1 MNSET
6 SAATAAAASQPPDS
20 GWRNFIT
27 PIKQSRA
34 FTLLWLGQWIAVL
47 GSSVTTVIL
56 PIVIYSVTGSTTI
69 MGMAMAVY
77 MLPNVLVLPFSG
89 WIVDRVDRVRLILFT
104 NGTRFLLML
113 GACLTML
120 GGRMNLP
127 LLFAGLAV
135 YGLMDGIFNPAY
147 SALRAQVFTP
157 DIRNAANALSQISVQ
172 AVRLLGPP
180 LGGIIVSVTSAG
192 IGFALDSLTYLVS
205 FLCFWLL
212 SSVLAGIPSSFR
224 DSTVGKGSF
233 ISEFMEGFHV
243 LKKEPWLWI
252 TILAF
257 CFINICYT
265 GIISVLVPWLFK
277 VHHGYSPIVYG
288 LAMTGTGAGAI
299 IGAFVYG
306 AKRTWKHRGLIAY
319 AGAFASGLALFLL
332 SCINWMPGL
341 ILIMFLEGFGI
352 MMFAIIWETSLQ
364 ELVPPEAFGRVASL
378 DMLGSFALLPAGY
391 LAVGA
396 LADLIGG
403 IWTIQLFA
411 LIGMAIVA
419 GVLCIPSIRRFQ

>member
-1 MNSET
+1 MDLET
-6 SAATAAAASQPPDS
+6 STVPGS

-27 PIKQSRA
+27 PIKQSRT

-56 PIVIYSVTGSTTI
+56 PIVVYSITGSTTI
-69 MGMAMAVY
+69 MGLAMAIY
-77 MLPNVLVLPFSG
+77 MLPNILVLPFSG
-89 WIVDRVDRVRLILFT
+89 WIVDRVNRVRLIMFT
-104 NGTRFLLML
+104 NGIRFLLML

-120 GGRMNLP
+120 SGGMNLSI
-127 LLFAGLAV
+127 LFAGLAV
-135 YGLMDGIFNPAY
+135 YGLMDGIFNLAY

-192 IGFALDSLTYLVS
+192 VGFGLDSLTYLIS

-212 SSVLAGIPSSFR
+212 ASVLARTPALSRNTES
-224 DSTVGKGSF
+224 GKESF
-233 ISEFMEGFHV
+233 ISEFMEGFNV
-243 LKKEPWLWI
+243 LKKEPWLWV

-265 GIISVLVPWLFK
+265 GVISVLVPWLFK
-277 VHHGYSPIVYG
+277 VHHGYSPVIYG

-306 AKRTWKHRGLIAY
+306 ARRTWKHRGLIAY
-319 AGAFASGLALFLL
+319 GGAFASGLALFLL
-332 SCINWMPGL
+332 SFINWMPGL
-341 ILIMFLEGFGI
+341 VLVMFLEGFGI

-396 LADLIGG
+396 LADQIGG
-403 IWTIQLFA
+403 LWTIQLFS
-411 LIGMAIVA
+411 LTGMAIVA